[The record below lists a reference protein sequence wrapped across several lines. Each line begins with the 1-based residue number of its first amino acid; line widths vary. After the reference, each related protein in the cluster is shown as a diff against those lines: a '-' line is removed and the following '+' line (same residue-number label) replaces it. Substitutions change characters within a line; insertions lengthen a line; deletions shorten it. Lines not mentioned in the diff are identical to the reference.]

1 MTVRISLARDLK
13 VAYSWINSSTQIVEH
28 KEAFRTSN
36 ALDIVSKYDMVVD
49 ATDNVPSHY
58 MINDCCIVLGKST
71 ITIEVH
77 AINAYFQLLH
87 QQMLV
92 RDVPIVEYWEL
103 QKSKCV
109 VCGNPVK
116 LSLRQYAS
124 KAVGRRHFFS
134 NAVVWKGDAYAA
146 ADLIVSRAR
155 AMICSK
161 ILAIG
166 KPCILVMDIVD
177 CLFVAMFDSLNDKC
191 KKKLEAI
198 GRQYPFEPLKYRSEE
213 ELFDIQDL
221 TEEEHKRK
229 QKGKAPTEPWVNLFE
244 KNIFSANDSWNTCH
258 KEPPLMPRH
267 KKEMPKRVIPTW
279 QYKGPIIDQTKG
291 DERFEEK
298 EPEPLE
304 QAIMKGENII
314 TTLETAATNSS
325 QPA

>member
-49 ATDNVPSHY
+49 ATDNAPSHY
-58 MINDCCIVLGKST
+58 MINDCCSVLGK
-71 ITIEVH
+71 
-77 AINAYFQLLH
+77 
-87 QQMLV
+87 
-92 RDVPIVEYWEL
+92 
-103 QKSKCV
+103 QKSKFV

-134 NAVVWKGDAYAA
+134 NTVVWKGDAYAA

-161 ILAIG
+161 ILSIG

-177 CLFVAMFDSLNDKC
+177 CLFVAMFDSLNDTC

-198 GRQYPFEPLKYRSEE
+198 GRQYPFEPLKAVRPFYTMPCHENPSYNNS
-213 ELFDIQDL
+213 FDVFI
-221 TEEEHKRK
+221 
-229 QKGKAPTEPWVNLFE
+229 G
-244 KNIFSANDSWNTCH
+244 DSWNTCH

-314 TTLETAATNSS
+314 PTLETAATNSS

>member
-1 MTVRISLARDLK
+1 MTVSISLARDLK

-49 ATDNVPSHY
+49 ATDNAPSHY
-58 MINDCCIVLGKST
+58 MINDCCIALGK
-71 ITIEVH
+71 
-77 AINAYFQLLH
+77 
-87 QQMLV
+87 
-92 RDVPIVEYWEL
+92 

-198 GRQYPFEPLKYRSEE
+198 GRQYPFEPLKILR
-213 ELFDIQDL
+213 I
-221 TEEEHKRK
+221 
-229 QKGKAPTEPWVNLFE
+229 
-244 KNIFSANDSWNTCH
+244 CH

-267 KKEMPKRVIPTW
+267 KKEMSKRVIPTW
-279 QYKGPIIDQTKG
+279 QYKGPIIDQTKR

-314 TTLETAATNSS
+314 PTLETAATNSS